1 MKQPPFPRS
10 SSVVDPRVGDFGPAL
25 LALEDGRLFPGVA
38 FGAHCSGVGDLV
50 VNTSQTGYQEIATD
64 PSYAGQLVV
73 MTYPLIGNYGRIHHD
88 DQSGR
93 PWLRGLIVANA
104 TAAVLDDARQLA
116 TMLREFGIPAIAG
129 VDTRALARHLRS
141 SGSLRAVMTAPGQ
154 TDSDEARALAR
165 AVPRWEDQDF
175 VAQVSPAAARD
186 EGDPSEG
193 GPLVAI
199 LDFGLKT
206 NIVRSLRRRGTR
218 VRVLPHTATAA
229 EALAPD
235 VDGVV
240 FSPGPGDPARL
251 DGPVALA
258 AAAIRDGRPLLGI
271 CLGHQIIGRAAG
283 ANTRRLPFGHHA
295 ANHPVKDLA
304 TGLVQVT
311 AQHHEVTVIGETLPE
326 ASGFVV
332 SQIDLND
339 GSVEGLRHRTLP
351 IETVQYHPEG
361 GPGPLDALAVFDR
374 FVKAARARHGG
385 AEPEPTVGAVEPMH
399 LDTAELRRR
408 LRGMD

>member
-1 MKQPPFPRS
+1 MKQPPLPRAD
-10 SSVVDPRVGDFGPAL
+10 SVVDPRVGDHGPAL
-25 LALEDGRLFPGVA
+25 LALEDGRVFTGIS
-38 FGAHCSGVGDLV
+38 FGALCRGQGDLV

-73 MTYPLIGNYGRIHHD
+73 MTYPLIGNYGRLRPD
-88 DQSGR
+88 DQSER

-116 TMLREFGIPAIAG
+116 TMLRVNGIPAIAG
-129 VDTRALARHLRS
+129 VDTRALARHLRAT
-141 SGSLRAVMTAPGQ
+141 GSLKAVLTAPGE
-154 TDSDEARALAR
+154 TDLDEARALAR
-165 AVPRWEDQDF
+165 EVPRWEDQDF
-175 VAQVSPAAARD
+175 VAEVSPVEPRD
-186 EGDPSEG
+186 EGDASEG

-199 LDFGLKT
+199 IDFGLKT
-206 NIVRSLRRRGTR
+206 NIVRGLRRRGAR
-218 VRVLPHTATAA
+218 VRILPHTATAE
-229 EALAPD
+229 EALRPD

-251 DGPVALA
+251 EGPVALA
-258 AAAIRDGRPLLGI
+258 QAVIRDGRPMLGI

-283 ANTRRLPFGHHA
+283 AGTKRLPFGHHA
-295 ANHPVKDLA
+295 ANHPVQDLE

-311 AQHHEVTVIGETLPE
+311 AQNHEVTVIADTLP
-326 ASGFVV
+326 ASSGFVV

-339 GSVEGLRHRTLP
+339 GSVEGLRHRALP

-374 FVKAARARHGG
+374 FVAAARTRRDGGRPGPSIGLAR
-385 AEPEPTVGAVEPMH
+385 PTR
-399 LDTAELRRR
+399 D
-408 LRGMD
+408 